1 MSDDSAPEGGPDHLS
16 APSEILHATTV
27 AIEGK
32 AVLILGASGTGK
44 SALALELMSRGAE
57 LVADDRTIVSARA
70 GQLIAEV
77 PRAIKGQIEARGI
90 GILNAHAIGPTPVAL
105 AICLDKEEASRLPKH
120 YTFARFGVTVP
131 LLYRVPYPHFAPAIL
146 QFIKAGRSHS

>member
-1 MSDDSAPEGGPDHLS
+1 MPDDSASDVGADHLS

-27 AIEGK
+27 AVEGK
-32 AVLILGASGTGK
+32 AVVILGASGTGK
-44 SALALELMSRGAE
+44 SALALDLIALGAE
-57 LVADDRTIVSARA
+57 LVADDRTIVTAHA

-77 PRAIKGQIEARGI
+77 PDTIRGKIEARSI
-90 GILNAHAIGPTPVAL
+90 GILNAHPADPTPIAL
-105 AICLDKEEASRLPKH
+105 AVCLDKEEQARLPKH
-120 YTFARFGVTVP
+120 YTFARFGVKVP

>member
-1 MSDDSAPEGGPDHLS
+1 MSDDSASDVGPDQLS

-27 AIEGK
+27 ALVGK

-44 SALALELMSRGAE
+44 SALALDLMSRGAE
-57 LVADDRTIVSARA
+57 LVADDRTIVSAHG

-77 PRAIKGQIEARGI
+77 PDTISGQIEARGI
-90 GILNAHAIGPTPVAL
+90 GILNARPAGPTPIAL
-105 AICLDKEEASRLPKH
+105 AVCLDNEEQARLPKH

-131 LLYRVPYPHFAPAIL
+131 LLYRFPYPHFAPAIL

>member
-1 MSDDSAPEGGPDHLS
+1 MPDDSASDDGPDHQR
-16 APSEILHATTV
+16 APFEILHATTV
-27 AIEGK
+27 AIDRK

-44 SALALELMSRGAE
+44 SSLALDLMSRGAA

-70 GQLIAEV
+70 DQLIAEV
-77 PRAIKGQIEARGI
+77 PDTIRGQIEARGI
-90 GILNAHAIGPTPVAL
+90 GILNARATGPTPVAL
-105 AICLDKEEASRLPKH
+105 AVCLDKEEASRLPKY
-120 YTFARFGVTVP
+120 YTFTRFGVTVP